1 MTAEI
6 KAAALPIRYGAEV
19 TMPAGMYFLGDP
31 CYAIDEDGVWDEWL
45 AEAEEAGTPEAN
57 DVMVADVDGVPMLG
71 FHTAYGDGGYL
82 SSDGEHLFG
91 VDSGMIGLVP
101 IELVH
106 RYFRRPVADLN
117 GLGTFIAS
125 ADPIVCTRMGGTSL
139 SGAPRSR
146 PPPTRARRRAAPGGG
161 ARASSGEPDKEG
173 GRIGKREPQEGR
185 ER

>member
-45 AEAEEAGTPEAN
+45 AEAEEAGTPAAN
-57 DVMVADVDGVPMLG
+57 GVMVADVDGVPMLG
-71 FHTAYGDGGYL
+71 FQTAYGDGGYL

-125 ADPIVCTRMGGTSL
+125 ADPIVC
-139 SGAPRSR
+139 
-146 PPPTRARRRAAPGGG
+146 PTRARRRAAPGGG
-161 ARASSGEPDKEG
+161 ARASSGEPDKED

>member
-45 AEAEEAGTPEAN
+45 AEAEEAGTPAAN
-57 DVMVADVDGVPMLG
+57 GAMVADVDGVPMLG
-71 FHTAYGDGGYL
+71 FQTAYGDGGYL

-125 ADPIVCTRMGGTSL
+125 TDPIVCTRMGGTL
-139 SGAPRSR
+139 TFGGTTIKTAPDEGA
-146 PPPTRARRRAAPGGG
+146 
-161 ARASSGEPDKEG
+161 
-173 GRIGKREPQEGR
+173 
-185 ER
+185 